1 MGDPGQT
8 PNRRRFE
15 PRDSLAG
22 RICNRAHVLLRPGDN
37 VADHPWIKNYP
48 DGVHWDAE
56 LPLMP
61 VQQLLDDAVRRWP
74 EHPAIEFM
82 GRTLCYRELG
92 ELADRAA
99 KGLQGLGVGPGVH
112 VGLYLP
118 NTPHYPIAFFGVLK
132 AGGTVVNYS
141 PLDAERVLAHK
152 IEDSETDLL
161 VTLDL
166 AALYPQMARLL
177 GASRLKRLVVGHF
190 ADYAAQPAACRCACT
205 AAGQLAPVAVDD
217 RHISFEQLLANDGA
231 CETHALGDLRQA
243 VVVLQY
249 TGGTTGLPKGAM
261 LTHANLTAACAQY
274 VATSQGNPR
283 VLTEGAERAL
293 VVLPLFHIY
302 ALTVNLLYGVRLGAL
317 MVLHPRFDLDAVI
330 KDLIDKRITVFC
342 GVPTMYMA
350 MANHP
355 TVQAGGL
362 RSLQFCGSGGAPL
375 PVEVANRFVEL
386 TGCKLNEGWGM
397 TETSPTGTFT
407 PVHGMRKAGSCGM
420 PLPGIELK
428 FESLAD
434 PERDAAPGE
443 PGELCIRG
451 PNVMKGYWKNA
462 AATAKS
468 MTRDGF
474 FRSGDVA
481 RMDAD
486 GFVFIVDRT
495 KDMLLCGGFNVYPRV
510 IEEAIY
516 EHPAVEEV
524 CVIGIPDDYRGQ
536 SPKAFVKLKKG
547 APALTLDELKAFLK
561 DRIGKHEMVQALEL
575 RAELPKSPVGK
586 LLKKDLVEEE
596 ARKRTHSTAAGHT

>member
-1 MGDPGQT
+1 M
-8 PNRRRFE
+8 
-15 PRDSLAG
+15 
-22 RICNRAHVLLRPGDN
+22 
-37 VADHPWIKNYP
+37 ADHPWIKNYP

-61 VQQLLDDAVRRWP
+61 VQQLLDDAVKRWP
-74 EHPAIEFM
+74 DNPAIEFM
-82 GRTLCYRELG
+82 GRTLSYSEFGDLVNH
-92 ELADRAA
+92 AA
-99 KGLQGLGVGPGVH
+99 KGFQLLGVGPGVH

-118 NTPHYPIAFFGVLK
+118 NTPHYPIAFFGALK
-132 AGGTVVNYS
+132 AGATIVNYS

-152 IEDSETDLL
+152 IDDSETDFL

-166 AALYPQMARLL
+166 AVLYPQMGRLV
-177 GASRLKRLVVGHF
+177 ASSRLKKLIDAKHMG
-190 ADYAAQPAACRCACT
+190 
-205 AAGQLAPVAVDD
+205 
-217 RHISFEQLLANDGA
+217 FEQLLANDGA
-231 CETHALGDLRQA
+231 WQAHALGDLRQA
-243 VVVLQY
+243 VVALQY

-261 LTHANLTAACAQY
+261 LTHANLSAACAQY
-274 VATSQGNPR
+274 FATSQGNPR
-283 VLTEGAERAL
+283 VLTEGVERVL

-317 MVLHPRFDLDAVI
+317 MVLHARFDVDAVI
-330 KDLIDKRITVFC
+330 KDLIDKKISLFA

-350 MANHP
+350 MSAHP
-355 TVQAGGL
+355 RVIAGEL
-362 RSLQFCGSGGAPL
+362 KSLQFCGSGGAPL

-428 FESLAD
+428 FESLTD
-434 PERDAAPGE
+434 PTQDAPLGE
-443 PGELCIRG
+443 AGELCIRG
-451 PNVMKGYWKNA
+451 PNVMKGYWKND
-462 AATAKS
+462 AATAAS
-468 MTRDGF
+468 MTKDGF

-524 CVIGIPDDYRGQ
+524 CVIGIPDAYRGQ
-536 SPKAFVKLKKG
+536 APKAFIKLKKD
-547 APALTLDELKAFLK
+547 APVFTLDALKAFLK
-561 DRIGKHEMVQALEL
+561 DRIGKHEMVQAMEL

-596 ARKRTHSTAAGHT
+596 ARKREK